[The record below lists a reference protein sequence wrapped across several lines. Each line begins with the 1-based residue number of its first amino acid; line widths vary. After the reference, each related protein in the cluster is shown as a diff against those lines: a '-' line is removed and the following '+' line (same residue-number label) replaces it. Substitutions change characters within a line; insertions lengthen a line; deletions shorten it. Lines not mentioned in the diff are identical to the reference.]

1 MCFRLKKT
9 HMQKFSNRQKEIDRK
24 RDRTCTARLKSAHV
38 ATEPPLSELSEFG
51 REMDYTGACYQICL
65 KFFYYITI
73 FYVFLIGKFEEKR
86 H

>member
-9 HMQKFSNRQKEIDRK
+9 HMQKFSSRQKEIDRK

-51 REMDYTGACYQICL
+51 REMDYKVSCFGNSVGL
-65 KFFYYITI
+65 
-73 FYVFLIGKFEEKR
+73 
-86 H
+86 